1 MRVASASRPVVVYAV
16 GVARRTPN
24 QMVVTCEHCG
34 ARYRLDQGR
43 IPGRG
48 ARITCPSCSHVFVV
62 YREEAAAPSEHA
74 DDRPSDVHALDFK
87 SVGISTW
94 KVKTGIGLVYD
105 FSDYKTLRRYLK
117 EGRVSDTDSLSHD
130 GVDWTVISEIGD
142 LEVHFIDTY
151 VAARDAAAP
160 APESASPPVEPETE
174 PEAEPLV
181 DAEPEADGDEP
192 AMDAD
197 AIAADLLGKI
207 GIEDD
212 SDASPVAPSSADDIA
227 DELLAAVEAA
237 ATESDGEIE
246 LDMDSLLEEA
256 SQAVSGNRAPAAAR
270 RGSEQTAVQS
280 IAKTGSED
288 TNPHQFVDPFEA
300 LKQSREAKATGRK
313 RRKNKQRAA
322 EVAIAKEKR
331 TRYVILGG
339 LLVCAGAAYFG
350 ISQPAGDAVDS
361 TAMAA
366 RQEKEAEAAKQA
378 AIEQHAADA
387 RTRMQEEL
395 SAALKDV
402 KTEEIEAFAVEEEQ
416 LIAKIPD
423 EFMKGAKAK
432 APFAPP
438 GQAAPVAAGTGQ
450 RTLSAADHIG
460 MGDMASRSAKYEE
473 AASSYKSALQLNP
486 ANMSVR
492 AKLGHAL
499 YKGGNI
505 DAAEVE
511 LRAALSGGA
520 VAAHKYLG
528 HMARDQGDISGANTH
543 YQSYLRSGPPDAR
556 AIEIMIQQMTP

>member
-1 MRVASASRPVVVYAV
+1 
-16 GVARRTPN
+16 
-24 QMVVTCEHCG
+24 MVVTCEHCG
-34 ARYRLDQGR
+34 ARYRLDKSR

-62 YREEAAAPSEHA
+62 YREESPATAEPAV
-74 DDRPSDVHALDFK
+74 DRPTDVHALNFK
-87 SVGISTW
+87 TVGISTW

-130 GVDWTVISEIGD
+130 GADWTVISEIGD

-160 APESASPPVEPETE
+160 APTPPVEAESVPESASATDAER
-174 PEAEPLV
+174 EAEP
-181 DAEPEADGDEP
+181 DPP

-212 SDASPVAPSSADDIA
+212 SDAEPVAPSSADDIA

-237 ATESDGEIE
+237 ATEGDGEIE

-256 SQAVSGNRAPAAAR
+256 SQSMSGTRAPAPAR
-270 RGSEQTAVQS
+270 RGSEQTAVES

-313 RRKNKQRAA
+313 RRKTKQRAA
-322 EVAIAKEKR
+322 EVAVAKEKR
-331 TRYVILGG
+331 TRYIILGG
-339 LLVCAGAAYFG
+339 LLACAAAAFVA
-350 ISQPAGDAVDS
+350 ISQPADESVDT
-361 TAMAA
+361 TATAA
-366 RQEKEAEAAKQA
+366 RQKKEAEAAKQA
-378 AIEQHAADA
+378 ALEQHAADA
-387 RTRMQEEL
+387 RSRMQQEL

-416 LIAKIPD
+416 LIAKVPD
-423 EFMKGAKAK
+423 EFRKGAKAK

-438 GQAAPVAAGTGQ
+438 GASAQGLPGASALGQ
-450 RTLSAADHIG
+450 RTMSAADHIG
-460 MGDMASRSAKYEE
+460 MGDMASRSAKYDE

-499 YKGGNI
+499 FKGGNV

-528 HMARDQGDISGANTH
+528 HMAREQGDISGANSH